1 MNNDFNKI
9 DKNIVDAARRGD
21 TNAVLKNLNECDRQ
35 KVQEILA
42 DKDKLKQ
49 LLNSEEAQN
58 LIKFLGGKRNG

>member
-58 LIKFLGGKRNG
+58 LIKFLGGKQNG